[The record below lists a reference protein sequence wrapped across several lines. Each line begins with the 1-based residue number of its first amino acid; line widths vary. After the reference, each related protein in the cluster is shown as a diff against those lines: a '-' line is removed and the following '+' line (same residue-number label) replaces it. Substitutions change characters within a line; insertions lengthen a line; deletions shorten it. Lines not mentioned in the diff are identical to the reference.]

1 MEAQQCAREPTGTN
15 WPTLHETT
23 KTQPTKRLLATTIQI
38 TLNPHPQHGGSGTTQ
53 TSDHICGGH
62 SSGETP
68 GNIPNPEAKPTN
80 ANGTAPDR
88 VWESRTPPQHNS
100 NKPPLGPPLQEG
112 VYHCAQ
118 TQNTKRKTENSMH
131 AHSKFNILTHES
143 LSPFPNCSSVKARQ
157 HAAAGEWTHAQC
169 GTFWRIIAVT
179 RLCFLKVGM

>member
-23 KTQPTKRLLATTIQI
+23 KTQQPLKDCLQPLYKSHSTHT
-38 TLNPHPQHGGSGTTQ
+38 PQHTKKGGSGTTQ
-53 TSDHICGGH
+53 ASDHICGGH

-118 TQNTKRKTENSMH
+118 TQSAKPKTVCTLTLNSPDSPTRTSPLFKVSFSQSSATRSDRRVDSRTMWH
-131 AHSKFNILTHES
+131 FLADYRRDPAM
-143 LSPFPNCSSVKARQ
+143 LS
-157 HAAAGEWTHAQC
+157 
-169 GTFWRIIAVT
+169 
-179 RLCFLKVGM
+179 